1 MYLHVLLSG
10 VSQETKVLRMMDL
23 IQINL
28 KYLYL
33 DNFLL
38 KDYYT
43 GLKYEMNVN
52 NKKYEFEEA
61 Y

>member
-1 MYLHVLLSG
+1 M
-10 VSQETKVLRMMDL
+10 LRMMDL